1 MNLGVKIF
9 KRFTRK
15 YNENCKKT
23 WTVPYCLKENIFQF
37 WEKIEENPENNWN
50 NEEKRKLWRFLTI
63 TLKGKTKIRN
73 LRPKFWALG
82 RKNKED
88 LQF

>member
-9 KRFTRK
+9 QRFTRK

-23 WTVPYCLKENIFQF
+23 WTENIFQF

-63 TLKGKTKIRN
+63 TLKGKTNFRN

-82 RKNKED
+82 PKNKED
-88 LQF
+88 LKF